1 METTEK
7 NKEAVRRFNQEV
19 IASWNEESF
28 QALMHEDFVNRS
40 APDGMD
46 NGLQGM
52 RYFFNEI
59 LRPALSNIKV
69 TIHQQVAEADLVTTR
84 KTISGQHT
92 GGLLG
97 IPATGNDVSI
107 EVIDMVRLKD
117 GRYIDHWG
125 ITTLTDVLANLSE
138 ISSNG

>member
-1 METTEK
+1 MEIMEG

-28 QALMHEDFVNRS
+28 QSLMHEKFVNRS
-40 APDGMD
+40 APEGMD
-46 NGLQGM
+46 NGPQGM

-59 LRPALSNIKV
+59 LRPALTDIKV
-69 TIHQQVAEADLVTTR
+69 TIHQQIAEADWVTTR

-92 GGLLG
+92 GTLLK
-97 IPATGNDVSI
+97 IPATGKNVQI

-117 GRYIDHWG
+117 GKYIEHWG
-125 ITTLTDVLANLSE
+125 ITTLSDLLANLSK
-138 ISSNG
+138 